1 MFTSLKIFV
10 FLTVLTGIVYPLL
23 ITGIGRLIFPH
34 QANGSLIVRNGQII
48 GSELIAQKSD
58 TSIYFSSR
66 PSAIGYNPLPSGGSN
81 LGLTSKKLKDT
92 FHYRR
97 NQFVMVNQ
105 LDSTMNIPSEMIFA
119 SGSGLD
125 PDISPTAAF
134 LQVDRIA
141 KLRGFSSGQKE
152 RLLKVISDQTR
163 LPQFGLLGELR
174 INVLLLNIATDKIGS
189 GK

>member
-1 MFTSLKIFV
+1 
-10 FLTVLTGIVYPLL
+10 
-23 ITGIGRLIFPH
+23 
-34 QANGSLIVRNGQII
+34 
-48 GSELIAQKSD
+48 
-58 TSIYFSSR
+58 
-66 PSAIGYNPLPSGGSN
+66 
-81 LGLTSKKLKDT
+81 LTSKKLKDT

-97 NQFVMVNQ
+97 NHFVMVNQ